1 MTRVVFLTHNF
12 PRYSGDISGAFLA
25 TLARGLMNRGVSVRV
40 VAPSDGGD
48 VGQPQLDG
56 IPVRRVRYA
65 TPERE
70 NIAYR
75 GTMADVVRS
84 ISGWRTLLGLYRAL
98 RSAAMEEVAE
108 GADLIHAH
116 WWVPAGLAAPTKS
129 PMLLTIHGTDA
140 ALLERSPLARAVARP
155 VIRRARVVTAV
166 STSHAARIKAAT
178 GRAVEHVQAMPVTVP
193 DVGPSQGGGGLVV
206 VARLIPMKRVH
217 LALEALAELERRDLR
232 LPLTIVGDG
241 PERLNLEA
249 RAQALGIGSSV
260 HFTGMVSPSEVGRR
274 LAEMDVMLFPSRAE
288 GFGLTA
294 VEALATGVPV
304 VACTD
309 GGGVLDIVPEQG
321 AGRRSAPSGEAIAG
335 AVEQLMA
342 DKSAGAEAWRLGE
355 LWRRRLAPD
364 TVAAAFE
371 GWYAEALRA

>member
-1 MTRVVFLTHNF
+1 VTRVVFLTHNF

-25 TLARGLMNRGVSVRV
+25 TLARALMNRGVSVRV

-48 VGQPQLDG
+48 VGDKQLDG
-56 IPVRRVRYA
+56 VPVRRVRYA
-65 TPERE
+65 APERE

-75 GTMADVVRS
+75 GTMADVVRFV
-84 ISGWRTLLGLYRAL
+84 SGWRTLFGLYRAL
-98 RSAAMEEVAE
+98 RSAATEELAA
-108 GADLIHAH
+108 GAQLIHAH
-116 WWVPAGLAAPTKS
+116 WWVPSGLAAPAKS
-129 PMLLTIHGTDA
+129 PLLLTIHGTDA
-140 ALLERSPLARAVARP
+140 ALLERSLFARIVARP
-155 VIRRARVVTAV
+155 VIRHARVVTAV
-166 STSHAARIKAAT
+166 SSSHAARIKEAT
-178 GRAVEHVQAMPVTVP
+178 GRSVDHIQAMPVTVP
-193 DVGPSQGGGGLVV
+193 DTRPTDGGGGLIV
-206 VARLIPMKRVH
+206 VARLSEQKRVH
-217 LALEALAELERRDLR
+217 LALEALAELWRRDVR

-241 PERLNLEA
+241 PERSNLEA
-249 RAQALGIGSSV
+249 RAETLGLGSSI
-260 HFTGMVSPSEVGRR
+260 HFTGMVPPSEVGRR
-274 LAEMDVMLFPSRAE
+274 LAEMDVMLFTSRAE

-321 AGRRSAPSGEAIAG
+321 AGRRVSPSPEAIAS

-342 DKSAGAEAWRLGE
+342 DKSSRAEAWRLGAI
-355 LWRRRLAPD
+355 WRQRLAPD

>member
-1 MTRVVFLTHNF
+1 VTRVVFLTHNF

-25 TLARGLMNRGVSVRV
+25 TLARALMNRGVSVRV
-40 VAPSDGGD
+40 VAPSDGGN
-48 VGQPQLDG
+48 VGEPELEG

-65 TPERE
+65 PPERE

-98 RSAAMEEVAE
+98 RSAARDELAA
-108 GADLIHAH
+108 GAQLVHAH
-116 WWVPAGLAAPTKS
+116 WWVPSGLAAPAKS

-140 ALLERSPLARAVARP
+140 ALLEKSPLARVVARP
-155 VIRRARVVTAV
+155 VLQRARVVTAV
-166 STSHAARIKAAT
+166 SSSHAARIREAT
-178 GRAVEHVQAMPVTVP
+178 GRAVDHVQAMPIAVP
-193 DVGPSQGGGGLVV
+193 DTRPSQGGGGLIVV
-206 VARLIPMKRVH
+206 SRLTAQKRVH
-217 LALEALAELERRDLR
+217 LALEALAELHGRDLR

-241 PERLNLEA
+241 PERSALEA
-249 RAQALGIGSSV
+249 RAQHLGLGPSV
-260 HFTGMVSPSEVGRR
+260 HFTGMVPPAEVGRR
-274 LAEMDVMLFPSRAE
+274 LAEMDLMLFPARAE

-309 GGGVLDIVPEQG
+309 GGGVLDVVPEQG
-321 AGRRSAPSGEAIAG
+321 AGRRAAPSGPAIAD
-335 AVEQLMA
+335 AVAQLIA
-342 DKSAGAEAWRLGE
+342 DKSSRAEAWRLGE
-355 LWRRRLAPD
+355 SWRQRLAPD

-371 GWYAEALRA
+371 GWYAEALRV